1 MKTLIW
7 YRSILRD
14 KIVEKLDNLGCSD
27 IAKYQMDYMKKEN
40 ISMSIIANSEGC
52 IDSQDKDYF
61 GLNTKSIIRIPPDKK
76 TEGLPDLITL
86 LDRAAKKLCLLN
98 RPIDV
103 LWSGGLDST
112 TTLLLLK
119 RHAEKDQLR
128 IILTEGSIDEHPT
141 LYKSLVRYMPHKIN
155 MNKNFRS
162 EIEKD
167 KITVNSNSADKRFL
181 SPKGRVN
188 TINNTGQNTGDLR
201 QVKDADV
208 VRDELTFKFKFYYIW
223 RYGSYVDFRDLAG
236 ITFDRLLIE
245 PKKFKDQEK
254 FIPHCQSL
262 YSDWDVTKWFINYQL
277 EKQVPFDPK
286 SKKDFID
293 DGSFVD
299 QKEVWRKLPYESRL
313 DPDHAIIPIIPYT
326 EAKMELRNYIAEES
340 GDKDYAYG
348 KGDVS
353 SYSHGQIDMFVE
365 KEINPLGFE
374 SLNVAVCDDGEI
386 IRRDQLDDIDPFD
399 FITI

>member
-1 MKTLIW
+1 
-7 YRSILRD
+7 
-14 KIVEKLDNLGCSD
+14 
-27 IAKYQMDYMKKEN
+27 
-40 ISMSIIANSEGC
+40 NSEGC

-141 LYKSLVRYMPHKIN
+141 LYKSLVRYIPHKIN

-188 TINNTGQNTGDLR
+188 TMNNTGQNTGDLR

-208 VRDELTFKFKFYYIW
+208 VRDELT
-223 RYGSYVDFRDLAG
+223 
-236 ITFDRLLIE
+236 
-245 PKKFKDQEK
+245 
-254 FIPHCQSL
+254 
-262 YSDWDVTKWFINYQL
+262 
-277 EKQVPFDPK
+277 
-286 SKKDFID
+286 
-293 DGSFVD
+293 
-299 QKEVWRKLPYESRL
+299 
-313 DPDHAIIPIIPYT
+313 
-326 EAKMELRNYIAEES
+326 
-340 GDKDYAYG
+340 
-348 KGDVS
+348 
-353 SYSHGQIDMFVE
+353 
-365 KEINPLGFE
+365 
-374 SLNVAVCDDGEI
+374 
-386 IRRDQLDDIDPFD
+386 
-399 FITI
+399 